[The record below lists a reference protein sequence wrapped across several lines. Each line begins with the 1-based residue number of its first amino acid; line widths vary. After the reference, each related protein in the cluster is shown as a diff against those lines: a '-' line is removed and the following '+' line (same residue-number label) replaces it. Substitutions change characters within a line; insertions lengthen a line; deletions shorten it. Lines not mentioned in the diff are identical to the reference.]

1 MKLMRCPLNGWRGV
15 DEFAYGGEFREMP
28 DPQACDDGAWSAYVF
43 LRDNRRAPTAEW
55 WCHLPSAF
63 WFVALRDTGSGE
75 VLQTCTVQQWRERPP
90 IAAGADEGAALP
102 EASAGAGNRHG

>member
-28 DPQACDDGAWSAYVF
+28 DPQACDDGAWSAYIF
-43 LRDNRRAPTAEW
+43 LRDNRRGPTAEW

-63 WFVALRDTGSGE
+63 WFVAQRDTGSGE
-75 VLQTCTVQQWRERPP
+75 VLQPGP
-90 IAAGADEGAALP
+90 SSSGASDRQRMSTRGQ
-102 EASAGAGNRHG
+102 R